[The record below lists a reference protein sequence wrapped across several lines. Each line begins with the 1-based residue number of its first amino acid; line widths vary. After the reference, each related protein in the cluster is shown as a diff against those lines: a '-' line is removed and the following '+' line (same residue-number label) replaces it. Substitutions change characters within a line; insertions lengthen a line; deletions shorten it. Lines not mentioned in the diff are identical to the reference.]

1 MDKKLLFKKAIFILI
16 FSIIVSVLLLATTS
30 CKGKSWDLYK
40 AKKLSSKSDL
50 ASLKEARNIY
60 LKYSNVDINA
70 KEGLKE
76 ADKYI
81 GETLYLNQ
89 NFKDAIPYLKESLE
103 IDPNQY
109 LVHYYLGVCYANLYS
124 SEFVDITKKEY
135 KDLALF
141 HYKKAISLAPDQES
155 PHYALG
161 VFYYFALKDYDKA
174 KIEIDNTLKI
184 NPKNVRALFVKAQL
198 QYLDGDLQECYNTYQ
213 NILAILPKRDGR
225 REQVLKNLERL
236 KNEISSSNK

>member
-1 MDKKLLFKKAIFILI
+1 MNYKIYTKKTIFIVFFI
-16 FSIIVSVLLLATTS
+16 VLLLILMSGFVS
-30 CKGKSWDLYK
+30 CKGKSWELYK
-40 AKKLSSKSDL
+40 AKRLSVKNDL

-60 LKYSNVDINA
+60 LKYAGIDINA
-70 KEGLKE
+70 KESLKNV
-76 ADKYI
+76 DKYI
-81 GETLYLNQ
+81 GEILYLNQ
-89 NFKDAIPYLKESLE
+89 NFNDAIPYFKESLN

-124 SEFVDITKKEY
+124 SEVIKVKKAEY
-135 KDLALF
+135 KELIIF
-141 HYKKAISLAPDQES
+141 HYKKAISLAPEQES

-174 KIEIDNTLKI
+174 KIEIENTLKI

-198 QYLDGDLQECYNTYQ
+198 LYIEGDLQNCYDTYQ
-213 NILAILPKRDGR
+213 NILTILPKNDGR

-236 KNEISSSNK
+236 KNEISSSNQ